1 MAHPAGLS
9 YFRRQKTSSENRYH
23 VLVCRAVRILKYI
36 LYILEGGR
44 KHAHFSADLSRG
56 R

>member
-1 MAHPAGLS
+1 MPHRQGCPISAGKNQL
-9 YFRRQKTSSENRYH
+9 RN
-23 VLVCRAVRILKYI
+23 VLVCQAARIFKYI